1 MTLLIKNIS
10 KQYESMQVLK
20 DVSFAVKKGEIFGV
34 FGTSGAGKTTL
45 MRIIAGFEKHNEG
58 TIHHDERDV
67 TFEDC
72 GCRNFH
78 FPKVSNQSYWRKIFK
93 TNRESELAD
102 GEGQLLAF
110 EEALRN
116 ADGVLLLDDSFCEMS
131 RDVRLDTY
139 EELREKV
146 KEKNLTTV
154 FATNDFEEIFMTCD
168 RVAILHEGKIQQ
180 IGTPREVYES
190 PNCAAVAKLCGRN
203 NLIKARRITDSNS
216 DTPEFMTIT
225 GEHLLHT
232 AKQDLQTLG
241 AINQDITLAIRPE
254 YISIAFGA
262 SFPEDNL
269 IKAIVTDIDFY
280 GATTLIELDAN
291 GLHLEV
297 IVLRL
302 VGLAVGDECMV
313 GLPPDRV
320 LVLKD

>member
-1 MTLLIKNIS
+1 MTLIIKNIS
-10 KQYESMQVLK
+10 KQFESFRVLK
-20 DVSFAVKKGEIFGV
+20 DISLIVKTGEIFGV

-45 MRIIAGFEKHNEG
+45 MRIIAGLLKHDSG

-72 GCRNFH
+72 ECRNFH
-78 FPKVSNQSYWRKIFK
+78 FPKISNQSYWQRIFK
-93 TNRESELAD
+93 SERDSELAD
-102 GEGQLLAF
+102 GEGQFLAF

-116 ADGVLLLDDSFCEMS
+116 AEGVLLLDDSFCEMS

-139 EELREKV
+139 EQLRSEA
-146 KEKNLTTV
+146 KEKNLTTI

-168 RVAILHEGKIQQ
+168 RVAVLHEGEIRQ
-180 IGTPREVYES
+180 IGTPRDVYEN
-190 PNCAAVAKLCGRN
+190 PNSASVAKLCGRN
-203 NLIKARRITDSNS
+203 NIIKARRITDS
-216 DTPEFMTIT
+216 TVEVPEFITIT
-225 GEHLLHT
+225 GEHRLHT
-232 AKQDLQTLG
+232 AKLDLQTYD
-241 AINQDITLAIRPE
+241 AIDQEVTLAIRPE

-269 IKAIVTDIDFY
+269 IKAIVNDIDFY

-302 VGLAVGDECMV
+302 VGLEVGDECMV
-313 GLPPDRV
+313 GLPPDRI

>member
-1 MTLLIKNIS
+1 MRVLKNIS
-10 KQYESMQVLK
+10 LTIE
-20 DVSFAVKKGEIFGV
+20 KGEIFGV

-45 MRIIAGFEKHNEG
+45 MRVIAGFEKHDEG

-78 FPKVSNQSYWRKIFK
+78 FPKVSNQAYWQRIFK
-93 TNRESELAD
+93 TERDSELAD

-116 ADGVLLLDDSFCEMS
+116 AEGVLLLDDSFCEMS

-146 KEKNLTTV
+146 KKKNLTTV

-168 RVAILHEGKIQQ
+168 RVAVIHEGKILQT
-180 IGTPREVYES
+180 GTPRDIYEF
-190 PNCAAVAKLCGRN
+190 PNSATVAKLCGRN
-203 NLIKARRITDSNS
+203 NLIKAHRITDSNS
-216 DTPEFMTIT
+216 DMPEFTT
-225 GEHLLHT
+225 DKGEHRLHT
-232 AKQDLQTLG
+232 AKRELQESEELAQEVTL
-241 AINQDITLAIRPE
+241 TIRPE

-269 IKAIVTDIDFY
+269 IKAVVTDIDFY

-302 VGLAVGDECMV
+302 VGLSVGEECMV
-313 GLPPDRV
+313 GLPPDRI